1 MSSERFVKDVSGP
14 YTGFLERAMGIEP
27 MSDAWEMLA
36 TLDFLHRNSTCD
48 TLGPS
53 QKASTVAFKLRGR
66 ADRRFFGL
74 RWARISAA
82 VIGLILMIFR

>member
-1 MSSERFVKDVSGP
+1 
-14 YTGFLERAMGIEP
+14 MGIEP

-36 TLDFLHRNSTCD
+36 TLDFLHRNST
-48 TLGPS
+48 LGFS

-74 RWARISAA
+74 RWARISAG